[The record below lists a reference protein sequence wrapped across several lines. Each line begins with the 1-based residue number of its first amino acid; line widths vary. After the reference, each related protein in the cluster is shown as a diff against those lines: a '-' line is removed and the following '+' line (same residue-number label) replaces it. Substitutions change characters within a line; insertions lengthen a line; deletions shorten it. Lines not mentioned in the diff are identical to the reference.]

1 MNATQ
6 RRTSPFNNPK
16 LIFFLF
22 FLVIAGPILFA
33 YVMLQKG
40 AAHQLRTTNHGDL
53 ITPPVNIGNISLF
66 TISDKKPITSKE
78 LNGKWWLVYASPS
91 KCQQTCHDILYN
103 MRQIRT
109 ALGKDTPR
117 VERLFIAHPEC
128 PQSVCETYLGEN
140 YPDMLRS
147 RMAIKDYEHLF
158 NQISNS
164 DARDMV
170 GEVYIIDPNGNIMMH
185 YDADMAPKSILSDL
199 KRLLKVSK
207 IG

>member
-1 MNATQ
+1 MSTTQ
-6 RRTSPFNNPK
+6 SKTSPFNNPK

-53 ITPPVNIGNISLF
+53 ITPPVNVSNIPLFNIGEN
-66 TISDKKPITSKE
+66 KPFSGKA

-91 KCQQTCHDILYN
+91 KCQQTCHEILYN

-109 ALGKDTPR
+109 SLGKDSPR
-117 VERLFIAHPEC
+117 LERLFIAHPDC

-140 YPDMLRS
+140 YPDMIRS
-147 RMAIKDYEHLF
+147 NIATKDYETLF

-164 DARDMV
+164 NARDMV
-170 GEVYIIDPNGNIMMH
+170 GEVYIIDPHGNIMMH
-185 YDADMAPKSILSDL
+185 YDADMEPKSILSDL